1 MKCPRCSAALGPFN
15 TEEGIVVDTCNACRA
30 VWFDRGELARMVGT
44 REDLPAL
51 DAAQEY
57 SLATALPCPRCLGA
71 TLAEMPYAV
80 GNAVTIATCP
90 MCQGV
95 LSSLSDLRAMREIAA
110 SSRVAQTTSSAFA
123 GAGFGP
129 SGFAQSGFGQ
139 SGFGQSGFAQSN
151 TSELARAGEVSIE
164 RVAQRFN
171 DLNRLTVKQRRSWLE
186 ALTGF
191 EQANRYTVLGN
202 GMGAAF
208 VVQEQS
214 AGFLELLARLFLG
227 PWRPFESYVEDTR
240 RGTIAMK
247 LRRPFRWFLPTLEV
261 CDPEGNLLA
270 RIERRWTWF
279 ATRYEIFDASGALI
293 GEIHGPF
300 FRPWTFEVMS
310 NGARV
315 ALVQKMWSGLIKEAF
330 TDADNFE
337 VTFDPSAPPKWKPL
351 ALACAVLI
359 DVAHFERSNK

>member
-15 TEEGIVVDTCNACRA
+15 TEEGLVVDTCNVCRA

-44 REDLPAL
+44 REDLPSL
-51 DAAQEY
+51 DAAQEF
-57 SLATALPCPRCLGA
+57 SLASALPCPRCLGA
-71 TLAEMPYAV
+71 TLAEMPYSV

-110 SSRVAQTTSSAFA
+110 SSRVAQTASSGFA
-123 GAGFGP
+123 Q
-129 SGFAQSGFGQ
+129 SGFAQSGFGPP
-139 SGFGQSGFAQSN
+139 S
-151 TSELARAGEVSIE
+151 TSELARTGEVAIE
-164 RVAQRFN
+164 RVARRFD

-214 AGFLELLARLFLG
+214 AGFVEMLTRLFLG

-247 LRRPFRWFLPTLEV
+247 LRRPFRWFLPVLEV
-261 CDPEGNLLA
+261 CDPDGNLLA
-270 RIERRWTWF
+270 RIERRWTWL
-279 ATRYEIFDASGALI
+279 ATRYEIFDASDALI
-293 GEIHGPF
+293 GEIHGPM

-310 NGARV
+310 NGTRV
-315 ALVQKMWSGLIKEAF
+315 ALVQKKWSGLLKEAF

-337 VTFDPSAPPKWKPL
+337 VTFDPGAPPKWKPL